1 MRWRRSP
8 RMSRMAPIVKREFTQ
23 AVGSKAFLIGTIL
36 GPLLIVGIFAIQFLI
51 IAKSGGGAQRIAIV
65 DATGRDIGNRVIR
78 TVEERSGAM
87 PSFITR
93 ATYQFEVQAATPA
106 EREAVNRR
114 LTERIVAEELDGF
127 IWIPPDVIAGGS
139 VAYEGSNATN
149 SQVTGDL
156 RQAVQRVVQS
166 ERLRSEG
173 IDESRVADALEPV
186 PMAITK
192 TGERGAVGSP
202 IAATMLAFGM
212 AFAIYIVV
220 IMYGQ
225 SIMSSVQEEKRDRIV
240 ELIVSSV
247 RARDLLIGKV
257 LGIGGAGV
265 LQMLIW
271 VAAAALFLTYGAV
284 IASTL
289 GANEGMVQALSQQS
303 MLPKVPPSIGLVFV
317 LFFAGG
323 FFLFATLFAVVGAIV
338 TNTQEAQQFVFP
350 VLIPFIL
357 GLFIAMPA
365 AENPNSTVAVIGS
378 LVPFTSP
385 MVMPVRASVGGIDWV
400 QFGVSVVLLY
410 ATGALIIWLAAK
422 IYRIAIFATGKKPTA
437 SEILRWMRAA

>member
-1 MRWRRSP
+1 
-8 RMSRMAPIVKREFTQ
+8 MAPIVKREFTQ

-36 GPLLIVGIFAIQFLI
+36 GPLLIIGIFAIQFLI
-51 IAKSGGGAQRIAIV
+51 FAKAGGGTQRIAIV
-65 DATGRDIGNRVIR
+65 DATGRDLGNRVVR
-78 TVEERSGAM
+78 GVEERGAAT
-87 PSFITR
+87 PSFVTR
-93 ATYQFEVQAATPA
+93 ATYRFEVQTATPA
-106 EREAVNRR
+106 ERDAISER
-114 LTERIVAEELDGF
+114 LTARIVAKELDGF
-127 IWIPPDVIAGGS
+127 VWIPPDVIAGGA

-149 SQVTGDL
+149 SQVTGDV

-166 ERLRSEG
+166 ERLRTEG
-173 IDESRVADALEPV
+173 IDESRLGDALKPV
-186 PMAITK
+186 AMEIAK

-225 SIMSSVQEEKRDRIV
+225 SIMTSVQEEKRDRIV

-247 RARDLLIGKV
+247 RARDLLVGKV
-257 LGIGGAGV
+257 LGIGAAGV

-284 IASTL
+284 MASAL

-303 MLPKVPPSIGLVFV
+303 MLPKVPLSIGLVFV

-323 FFLFATLFAVVGAIV
+323 FFLFATLFAVIGAVV
-338 TNTQEAQQFVFP
+338 TNAQEAQQFVFP
-350 VLIPFIL
+350 VLLPFIV

-365 AENPNSTVAVIGS
+365 AENPNSSVAVIGS

-385 MVMPVRASVGGIDWV
+385 MVMPVRASVAGVDWLQLGI
-400 QFGVSVVLLY
+400 SVVLLY
-410 ATGALIIWLAAK
+410 ATAALIIWLAAK

-437 SEILRWMRAA
+437 SEIVRWMRAA